1 MKNLIFIVYIILVSH
16 QMVNAQNNQK
26 LINPGLVFHTC
37 KREVAVQKKAKIV
50 IIDKSGKKIYGRV
63 SSIKP
68 NSFTINSKKHPNV
81 TINYSDISQLRLRK
95 FGLPSRPYLKFL
107 LDIAGFPE
115 FTIWHIATSKRF
127 YFNQPNLD
135 VKKKKIVLDYT
146 VKEIPLKGLHYGKSE
161 LCQ

>member
-1 MKNLIFIVYIILVSH
+1 MIVSH
-16 QMVNAQNNQK
+16 QIVSAQNNQT

-37 KREVAVQKKAKIV
+37 KREVIVQKKAKVV
-50 IIDKSGKKIYGRV
+50 IIDKSGIKVYGKV
-63 SSIKP
+63 SSLEP
-68 NSFTINSKKHPNV
+68 NFFTINSKKHRNV

-135 VKKKKIVLDYT
+135 IKKEKIVLNYT
-146 VKEIPLKGLHYGKSE
+146 LKEIPLERIHYGKSV